1 MAERMFYDGM
11 DNNRVAFSLGQVS
24 RYLRFLEIPRSRYR
38 SLNEEVVAGFRRQM
52 AEAASNPGMREL
64 TASEV
69 AELDSDVQRQVFLH
83 FEIESFFLFAKIFL
97 DKVARFVQDF
107 FGGARGLSL
116 RSHDNWCSDADAY
129 ARAKGLVIPSGMLD
143 TMQRLRSLVADYR
156 DKQIAHLQNP
166 RAMHGTQIRGDGS
179 TQIAGSAL
187 FPTARDKQ
195 VMSPEIDEVWKLI
208 ETYVEQL
215 IAMVETNRDKTR
227 YKLAAGG

>member
-1 MAERMFYDGM
+1 M
-11 DNNRVAFSLGQVS
+11 DNNLVAFSLAQIS

-38 SLNEEVVAGFRRQM
+38 SVSEEVAARSRRRM
-52 AEAASNPGMREL
+52 AEAATDPGPREL
-64 TASEV
+64 TA
-69 AELDSDVQRQVFLH
+69 AEIADLDRDEQLHLSLH

-129 ARAKGLVIPSGMLD
+129 ARAKGLAMPSGMLD

-166 RAMHGTQIRGDGS
+166 RAMHGTQIRGNGS

-195 VMSPEIDEVWKLI
+195 VMSPEIDQVWNLI

-227 YKLAAGG
+227 YKIAAGG